1 MTSNKTFNYYW
12 RVPLWVLFWTLFCM
26 YILCP
31 FLFYKEGE
39 EYGYYHTMV
48 GIIGLGYI
56 AIEVKFSN
64 YKHYWKDDWI
74 YIYGWVF
81 MLSMYSPMIGII
93 GNVVNV
99 VPIFQ
104 LILE

>member
-1 MTSNKTFNYYW
+1 MISKYNFNIYW

-39 EYGYYHTMV
+39 EYGYYHTMCGV
-48 GIIGLGYI
+48 IGFGCLV
-56 AIEVKFSN
+56 IETKFSD
-64 YKHYWKDDWI
+64 YDHFWKNEWI
-74 YIYGWVF
+74 ALYGWVLIF
-81 MLSMYSPMIGII
+81 SMYSPVIPII
-93 GNVVNV
+93 GSIVDVS
-99 VPIFQ
+99 PIFQ